1 MSQLPDFNHDN
12 HFSVPE
18 GYFDTIAQR
27 VMDRIPANEVRMIPA
42 VEKKK
47 SPPRRLLWARIGV
60 AAATV
65 AAVFTLGMRFM
76 SPDHTPSSP
85 VASVSSA
92 TYTSD
97 ENLDAMADY
106 IMVDDQDLYAYL
118 SGE

>member
-1 MSQLPDFNHDN
+1 MTQLPDFNHDN

-47 SPPRRLLWARIGV
+47 STPRRLLWARIGV
-60 AAATV
+60 AHDHVQPSPV
-65 AAVFTLGMRFM
+65 AAVST
-76 SPDHTPSSP
+76 
-85 VASVSSA
+85 AS
-92 TYTSD
+92 YTSD

>member
-1 MSQLPDFNHDN
+1 MTQLPDFNHDN

-47 SPPRRLLWARIGV
+47 STPRRLLWARIGV

-76 SPDHTPSSP
+76 GHDHVQQSP
-85 VASVSSA
+85 VAAVSTAS
-92 TYTSD
+92 YTSD